1 MDKKHIAILKK
12 QIDAAP
18 YDVSGEES
26 SELAGIIQELSSK
39 TELDNQSE
47 ENISCLLLLGI
58 SLTKSGH
65 YVDAAKYLKNGVSM
79 LNDPKQDRLKKEF
92 ILALIKLGEEMQR
105 DKKLKN
111 QGIEL
116 ITNSR
121 DLLISQYE
129 RNEKW
134 DNFFKEVAS

>member
-58 SLTKSGH
+58 SLTKSGN

-105 DKKLKN
+105 DKK
-111 QGIEL
+111 
-116 ITNSR
+116 
-121 DLLISQYE
+121 
-129 RNEKW
+129 
-134 DNFFKEVAS
+134 